1 MVNRKSKSKK
11 SIVKRK
17 SKSKNPIVKRKV
29 TTKPIEK
36 VTPVIHTIETT
47 IITTNSIE
55 PWIRIKEICENCV
68 KYYKFNKGNHNC
80 DKFLISKTNDIIKI
94 AKNNNIYEEIVY
106 ILRSKQSLINRLK
119 DLIRLCNNKLSL
131 MNL

>member
-1 MVNRKSKSKK
+1 MDTYELIPSDESDLRE
-11 SIVKRK
+11 R
-17 SKSKNPIVKRKV
+17 
-29 TTKPIEK
+29 
-36 VTPVIHTIETT
+36 
-47 IITTNSIE
+47 IIS
-55 PWIRIKEICENCV
+55 
-68 KYYKFNKGNHNC
+68 C

-131 MNL
+131 LNL